1 MSDDALDPL
10 DLEYNARLRVADF
23 ARHLEGWARDSA
35 IARERSARRLDV
47 AYGDGPAETLDI
59 FPTTRADAPVFV
71 YVHGGYWRLL
81 DKSDF
86 SFVAPAFTREGAMV
100 VVPNYALA
108 PKVTLET
115 ITLQVARAVAWTWR
129 NAALYGGNPQRIV
142 VCGHSAGGHLTAMM
156 MACRW
161 PELAPDLPERLVCG
175 GLAISGLFDLEP
187 LTRAPFLRDD
197 IALDA
202 VGVRRLS
209 PARFAAPRG
218 PLHAAVGGIE
228 SDEFRRQ
235 NTLIREAW
243 GEAVVPVCEEVPGA
257 HHFDVLDDLIDPHGR
272 LHGLAMR
279 LLGLAA

>member
-1 MSDDALDPL
+1 MPDIALDPL
-10 DLEYNARLRVADF
+10 DAEYNARLRVADF
-23 ARHLEGWARDSA
+23 ARYLEGWARDSA

-47 AYGDGPAETLDI
+47 AYGDGPAETLDA
-59 FPTTRADAPVFV
+59 FPTTRADAPVLVF
-71 YVHGGYWRLL
+71 VHGGYWRLL

-129 NAALYGGNPQRIV
+129 NAALYGGDPQRIV
-142 VCGHSAGGHLTAMM
+142 VSGHSAGGHLTAMM
-156 MACRW
+156 VACRW
-161 PELAPDLPERLVCG
+161 PELAPDLPEHVVHG
-175 GLAISGLFDLEP
+175 GLAISGIFDLEP

-202 VGVRRLS
+202 AGVRRLS
-209 PARFAAPRG
+209 PARFPAPRG
-218 PLHAAVGGIE
+218 PLHATVGGNE

-235 NTLIREAW
+235 NALIREAW

-272 LHGLAMR
+272 LHGLVMR
-279 LLGLAA
+279 LLGLSA